1 MKLHPKFKF
10 RIIFHS
16 GGVTRRPLEIPK
28 RVIPCSFL
36 VKDDFKDY
44 EVAASNRTLRID
56 MRVNLKKVLKKIGNL
71 SRVLISDVESGTM
84 LPLKSWTLEIRSSY
98 THQSISLETLRQICV
113 LLRLNPNLANQISDQ
128 GIVHQRLGD
137 LLNLRS
143 KHFLPVERIEAILNL
158 DENSKKQ
165 FVILTESPAEASSLF
180 RSEIRSR
187 LSFCHL
193 STLETISKSL
203 QVSTFI
209 GSNSKISLWIALFRT
224 MNEETL
230 NTSKT
235 YLPLELQPI
244 FNSVAEALSKR
255 VCFYS

>member
-1 MKLHPKFKF
+1 M
-10 RIIFHS
+10 
-16 GGVTRRPLEIPK
+16 
-28 RVIPCSFL
+28 
-36 VKDDFKDY
+36 
-44 EVAASNRTLRID
+44 
-56 MRVNLKKVLKKIGNL
+56 GNL
-71 SRVLISDVESGTM
+71 SRVLISDVEGGTISR
-84 LPLKSWTLEIRSSY
+84 LKFWTLEIRSSY
-98 THQSISLETLRQICV
+98 TRQSISLETLRKICV
-113 LLRLNPNLANQISDQ
+113 LLGLNPNLTNQISDQ

-137 LLNLRS
+137 LLDLRS
-143 KHFLPVERIEAILNL
+143 KHFLPAERIEAILDL
-158 DENSKKQ
+158 DENSNKQ

-180 RSEIRSR
+180 KSEILSR

-230 NTSKT
+230 NSSKT